1 MRVLVTGGC
10 GLLGSHTCEYFANKG
25 DEVVAFDNLT
35 EYELLR
41 TGYDRNSA
49 RRHIV
54 DLLNKV
60 GATII
65 RGDIRNYEELSAAA
79 KGSDYVVHTAAQ
91 PAMTIS
97 IENPDLDFSTNV
109 VGTLNVL
116 KVAKSLS
123 IPVVSCSSIHVY
135 GNKINNTLKETE
147 KRYVSDPP
155 EIDEQR
161 PVMQGTVTPLHAS
174 KRSGELYCQAF
185 IDSYGLRAAVFRLT
199 GMYGPRQFGG
209 EDHGWVANFTIRT
222 ILNKPITVF
231 GTGKQVRDIVYVSDV
246 AEAFYAF
253 YKRGK
258 PGIYNIGGGK
268 KFSVSLLECLDL
280 IQKTTKRKPKVTF
293 GPERLGDLRYF
304 ACDISKATELL
315 GWTPRISPVEGI
327 EKLAAWVE
335 TNKTLFAN

>member
-10 GLLGSHTCEYFANKG
+10 GLLGSHTCEYFANRG

-35 EYELLR
+35 DYELLR
-41 TGYDRNSA
+41 TGYDRKSA

-54 DLLNKV
+54 DLLGRI
-60 GATII
+60 GATIV
-65 RGDIRNYEELSAAA
+65 RGDIRDYDELFAAA

-109 VGTLNVL
+109 IGTLNVL
-116 KVAKSLS
+116 KVARSLN

-135 GNKINNTLKETE
+135 GNNINNTLTETE
-147 KRYVSDPP
+147 KRYVSDPA
-155 EIDEQR
+155 EIDELR

-174 KRSGELYCQAF
+174 KRSGELYTQAF

-222 ILNKPITVF
+222 ILSRPITVF

-246 AEAFYAF
+246 AEAFNAF

-258 PGIYNIGGGK
+258 PGIYNIGGGR

-280 IQKTTKRKPKVTF
+280 IRETTKRKPTVTF
-293 GPERLGDLRYF
+293 APERLGDLRYF
-304 ACDISKATELL
+304 ACDISKARELL
-315 GWTPRISPVEGI
+315 GWTPRIPPVEGI
-327 EKLAAWVE
+327 GRLATWVE
-335 TNKTLFAN
+335 TNKDLFAN